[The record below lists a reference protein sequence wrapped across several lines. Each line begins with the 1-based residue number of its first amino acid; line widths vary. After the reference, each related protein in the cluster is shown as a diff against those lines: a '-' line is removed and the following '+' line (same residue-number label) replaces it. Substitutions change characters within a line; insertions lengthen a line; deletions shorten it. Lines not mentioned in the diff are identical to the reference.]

1 MSTIHGDY
9 RSGVAMRLMFDRG
22 RIPGWMALLGALFL
36 FPAFPARSQ
45 ESTPRRLSLDDAV
58 HLAIKQDPDLET
70 ARLEVERSDARVSE
84 AWGTALPS
92 IDLSAH
98 YLRTPEPP
106 VFYAVLNGVPTAIQ
120 TGLPHAADMFIQGRQ
135 ILFNGAVIVGLGA
148 AHIYAG
154 LARDLYT
161 NKKLETVAKVRKAY
175 YGALVAREVV
185 TMMRAS
191 LRNAESNLKN
201 VLLMRM
207 QGIVSEYD
215 ELRASLQ
222 VDNLRPSVIQSETG
236 YGLALDM
243 LRNTIGAGNNENLE
257 LSDSLMFAA
266 VDDSLAEHAEAFAL
280 SANPGL
286 QALNRQLELN
296 KAAIFAERSNY
307 LPTLALSGQMLYQ
320 SAINRFDA
328 FSTNGFVRSYQFG
341 ISLSMNI
348 FQGGQ
353 TRARVEQAQVE
364 ERKTEQQRLGME
376 RTILT
381 GVHSVVG
388 NLRQARKRVEAQQKT
403 VETAERG
410 YKIVTARFLA
420 SAATQLEVNDAQVA
434 LDQAR
439 VNRIQALYD
448 YLVAA
453 ADLDRLIGRL
463 PACAQET
470 EE

>member
-1 MSTIHGDY
+1 MSTILGDY
-9 RSGVAMRLMFDRG
+9 CPGVAMCMMFERC
-22 RIPGWMALLGALFL
+22 RIPGWKVLLGALL
-36 FPAFPARSQ
+36 LLAAVRARSQ
-45 ESTPRRLSLDDAV
+45 ESAPRRLSLDDAV
-58 HLAIKQDPDLET
+58 HLAIKQDPDLAT
-70 ARLEVERSDARVSE
+70 ARLEVERSDARVTE
-84 AWGTALPS
+84 AWGTALPTV
-92 IDLSAH
+92 DLAAR

-106 VFYAVLNGVPTAIQ
+106 VFYAVFNGVPTAIQ
-120 TGLPHAADMFIQGRQ
+120 TGLPHAADLSIQGRQ
-135 ILFNGAVIVGLGA
+135 ILFNGAVIVGVGA

-154 LARDLYT
+154 LSRDLYT

-185 TMMRAS
+185 TMMHAS

-201 VLLMRM
+201 VLLLRQ

-222 VDNLRPSVIQSETG
+222 VENLRPSVIQSETG
-236 YGLALDM
+236 YGLALDA
-243 LRNTIGAGNNENLE
+243 LRSTIGAGNNESLE

-266 VDDSLAEHAEAFAL
+266 VDDSLSENAEQLAL
-280 SANPGL
+280 GVNPGL
-286 QALNRQLELN
+286 RALNRQLELN
-296 KAAIFAERSNY
+296 KAATFAERSNY
-307 LPTLALSGQMLYQ
+307 LPTLALFGQLQYQ
-320 SAINRFDA
+320 SAIDRFDA
-328 FSTNGFVRSYQFG
+328 FSTSGFIRSYQFG
-341 ISLSMNI
+341 LSLSMNI

-364 ERKTEQQRLGME
+364 ERKTEQQRIGVE
-376 RTILT
+376 RMILT

-420 SAATQLEVNDAQVA
+420 SAATQLEVNDAQIA